1 MPAERSE
8 SRPPSGQSSR
18 ENPVLNDPWAAPQ
31 RHWRLDLDFRATDEL
46 VEGRRPSGDY
56 LPVPLPGTDPKLP
69 LTAAELPPHA
79 LVNRIRA
86 AVDDWRARSRPGVSR
101 RTADLLDHW
110 DSGEAEPR
118 PFFCQ
123 REAAETLI
131 WLKEAGPTLRSPEH
145 AEIVERLREVN
156 AAGNEELDRVA
167 VKMAT
172 GAGKTLAMA
181 MVVAWQGLRERRGAD
196 VLVVAPNLTVRERL
210 RELDPSAPAGRRAYE
225 ALVPK
230 HLRPR
235 FSARVTILNFHKFR
249 PANRLFVAGAGDAA
263 TGAAKAILRRG
274 GRVSEEQWKETP
286 GQMLARLLK
295 AHRGARKILVLN
307 DEGHHCYRPT
317 SATRGTSEEREYE
330 ESAALWFRALRALR
344 EDDRLS
350 WIADFSAT
358 PMYLRLPPG
367 LRTPIFPWIVSDY
380 PLIEAVEAGL
390 TKVPRVPVDDDTET
404 ASPTYRNLYENARSK
419 RLDADDLDDSVR
431 SPLET
436 LYEHY
441 EKTNEKYARSGRI
454 PVMIVVANDVR
465 NATEFYRWIAGE
477 KNEDGAETPY
487 RPGRLPLFSNVRAD
501 GAGWED
507 APPTILIH
515 SKLDSPDELSGNLAA
530 VMKKQGEMFAPDA
543 KTGKEQIER
552 LREIVQSVGKDGPGK
567 RIRCVVSVSMLSE
580 GWDTRTVTH
589 ILGFRKFGSE
599 LLCEQVVGRSLRRTA
614 YDDFADEERRLL
626 RPEVSN
632 IFGVPFS
639 FMRAAGET
647 PEPAREPYGVF
658 SVAGREDYR
667 IEFPNLAGYRWE
679 LPGPRLRL
687 DDSRVRSFAPFSQE
701 PTEVPSYDYTPSLP
715 SEIWTAG
722 VAGEEQVH
730 YDVRR
735 EKEERWR
742 LAKAV
747 LDRFSENFTPEND
760 DGAVV
765 LRRRLLFRDALRA
778 VERWLAHPLVE
789 YADIRTVTRAG
800 RLEAAASEIAQAC
813 PSSGGAPPR
822 ILPVYADESD
832 TAAERVLDTG
842 SVCYE
847 TAKKRVRDAA
857 RSEVNRAP
865 CDSEPEVTVA
875 CALDRSEGVSWWVRN
890 DRLDWGIPYLEPGTG
905 AHRRYI
911 PDFFARLAEP
921 GPDGEPIHLI
931 IEYKGRPGRDSESKR
946 RAVERRW
953 IPAVANTDD
962 ERCRGTWR
970 YCILTRPDEVGRD
983 LEHAIR
989 RAHAP
994 RGAHRGAESR

>member
-8 SRPPSGQSSR
+8 NRPARSSR
-18 ENPVLNDPWAAPQ
+18 ENPILNDPWSEPR
-31 RHWRLDLDFRATDEL
+31 RHWRLDRNFRATDEL
-46 VEGRRPSGDY
+46 VEGRRRSGDY
-56 LPVPLPGTDPKLP
+56 LPVPLPGSHPKLP

-86 AVDDWRARSRPGVSR
+86 AVDDWRARGRPGVSR

-110 DSGEAEPR
+110 DSREAEPR

-123 REAAETLI
+123 REAVETLI
-131 WLKEAGPTLRSPEH
+131 WLREAGPALRSAEH
-145 AEIVERLREVN
+145 AGIVERLREVN
-156 AAGNEELDRVA
+156 AAGNEGMDRVA

-181 MVVAWQGLRERRGAD
+181 MVIAWRGLRERRGAD

-210 RELDPSAPAGRRAYE
+210 AELDPSAPAGRRAYE
-225 ALVPK
+225 ALLPK
-230 HLRPR
+230 HLRSR
-235 FSARVTILNFHKFR
+235 FSARVSILNFHKFQ

-263 TGAAKAILRRG
+263 TGAAKGLLRRG
-274 GRVSEEQWKETP
+274 GRASEEQWKETP
-286 GQMLARLLK
+286 EQMLARLLK
-295 AHRGARKILVLN
+295 AHRAARKILVLN
-307 DEGHHCYRPT
+307 DEGHHCYRPAST
-317 SATRGTSEEREYE
+317 ARGTSEEREYE

-344 EDDRLS
+344 EQGRLS

-367 LRTPIFPWIVSDY
+367 LETPIFPWIVSDY

-390 TKVPRVPVDDDTET
+390 TKVPRVPVDDDTEA
-404 ASPTYRNLYENARSK
+404 ASPIYRNLYENARSK
-419 RLDADDLDDSVR
+419 RLGADDLDDAVR

-441 EKTNEKYARSGRI
+441 EKTNEKYAQSGRI

-477 KNEDGAETPY
+477 KAEEGAEPPY
-487 RPGRLPLFSNVRAD
+487 RPGRLPLFSNVRPD
-501 GAGWED
+501 GSGQED
-507 APPTILIH
+507 TPPTILIH
-515 SKLDSPDELSGNLAA
+515 SKLDSPEELSGNLAA
-530 VMKKQGEMFAPDA
+530 VMKKQGELFAPDA
-543 KTGKEQIER
+543 KTGKERLER
-552 LREIVQSVGKDGPGK
+552 LREIVQTVGKDGPGK
-567 RIRCVVSVSMLSE
+567 RIRCVISVSMLSE

-632 IFGVPFS
+632 IFGVPFA

-647 PEPAREPYGVF
+647 PEPAREPYAVF

-667 IEFPNLAGYRWE
+667 LEFPNLAGYRWE

-687 DDSRVRSFAPFSQE
+687 DESRVRRFIPHSLERTDDS
-701 PTEVPSYDYTPSLP
+701 SWGDYTPSLP
-715 SEIWTAG
+715 RETMTIG

-747 LDRFSENFTPEND
+747 LDRFEVMARKNG

-765 LRRRLLFRDALRA
+765 FRRRLLFRDALHA
-778 VERWLAHPLVE
+778 VERWLAHPVVE
-789 YADIRTVTRAG
+789 YPDIRTVTRDG
-800 RLEAAASEIAQAC
+800 RLEDAASEIATAC
-813 PSSGGAPPR
+813 PSSDGAPPR

-832 TAAERVLDTG
+832 TTAERVLHTG

-847 TAKKRVRDAA
+847 TAKRRVRDTE

-865 CDSEPEVTVA
+865 CDSDPELTVA
-875 CALDRSEGVSWWVRN
+875 AALDRSESVSWWVRS

-905 AHRRYI
+905 AHRRYL
-911 PDFFARLAEP
+911 PDFFARLSEP
-921 GPDGEPIHLI
+921 GPGDRPIHLI
-931 IEYKGRPGRDSESKR
+931 IEYKGRPGRDSEAKR
-946 RAVERRW
+946 KAVERRW

-962 ERCRGTWR
+962 ENCRGTWR

-989 RAHAP
+989 RARSP
-994 RGAHRGAESR
+994 RGGRQGAASP